1 MENTEIWAND
11 RLGYR
16 TAGESFTRLITTT
29 DQSKVLS
36 IEAGF
41 GRGKTFFRRNWAQ
54 QLVAAGETVVEI
66 DAQLTD
72 HTGDPVVTFVG
83 ALADALPHGETS

>member
-16 TAGESFTRLITTT
+16 TAGESFTRLITTI
-29 DQSKVLS
+29 DQSRVLS

-41 GRGKTFFRRNWAQ
+41 GRGKTFFR
-54 QLVAAGETVVEI
+54 EI
-66 DAQLTD
+66 GHSSLSL
-72 HTGDPVVTFVG
+72 
-83 ALADALPHGETS
+83 LAKVLSKSTRS